1 MTIAAYA
8 WHFPYVLIVDDLA
21 KRFRLANKGLFGRPK
36 TDARVTDP
44 RHQPPWFHAVR
55 SVSFQVE
62 PGTIVGL
69 LGPNGAG
76 KTTLMRMLSTAIE
89 PTGGTASFAGIDI
102 VKNPLEVRRKL
113 GFLSGTTGL
122 YGRLTA
128 REMITYYGRLHG
140 VASATIAT
148 RISEMARNLDMENFL
163 DRRSDTFS
171 AGMKQKVSIAR
182 TLIHDPEILIFD
194 EPTTGLDVSAAQTVL
209 GFIEECCAAGKTV
222 VFSTHH
228 MHEVRRLCSQVILIH
243 EGARKFAGTVDEML
257 QASGSKTLD
266 DAFLK
271 LVHSQGDTD
280 HAA

>member
-1 MTIAAYA
+1 M
-8 WHFPYVLIVDDLA
+8 LIVEDLQ
-21 KRFRLANKGLFGRPK
+21 KRFRLAKKGLFSKKPK
-36 TDARVTDP
+36 TAVVSDP

-55 SVSFQVE
+55 GVSFQAQ

-76 KTTLMRMLSTAIE
+76 KTTLMRMLSTALT
-89 PTGGTASFAGIDI
+89 PTAGTASFAGIDI
-102 VKNPLEVRRKL
+102 VQNPLEVRRKL

-122 YGRLTA
+122 YGRLTP

-140 VASATIAT
+140 VDNQAITT
-148 RISEMARNLDMENFL
+148 RIAEMSRNLEMDSFL
-163 DRRSDTFS
+163 DRQSDTLS

-182 TLIHDPEILIFD
+182 TLIHDPEIVIFD

-209 GFIEECCAAGKTV
+209 DFIGECCQRGKTV

-228 MHEVRRLCSQVILIH
+228 MHEVKRLCDSVVLIH
-243 EGARKFAGTVDEML
+243 EGARRFIGTVDDML
-257 QASGSKTLD
+257 EQTACEHLD
-266 DAFLK
+266 QAFLK
-271 LVHSQGDTD
+271 LVHTQGNPD